1 MFICRLIILF
11 WLFTRTFFT
20 CCNVAKKHMIY
31 LIAVIAAEPLS
42 TFYLNTLLVPGSLRP
57 PPLCVFCVTDKALML
72 NSKKDME
79 L

>member
-1 MFICRLIILF
+1 
-11 WLFTRTFFT
+11 
-20 CCNVAKKHMIY
+20 MIY

-57 PPLCVFCVTDKALML
+57 PPLCVFCVTDKAFML
-72 NSKKDME
+72 NSKKDMD